1 MIRALVVQRTM
12 HGSLRDLFYDLA
24 ENPEFF
30 PKYFKGFPPLIPAI
44 RKITPLW
51 TGPAAVGGLRRVDLG
66 DGSSVV
72 ERITTHESPRLHR
85 YEMAE
90 LNFMQKLVCQKMHA
104 EFILKDS
111 GDRAE
116 VTWTYWIESSNPLQY
131 PLVAFLSWAFKK
143 AMIRFMDGAARA
155 KG

>member
-1 MIRALVVQRTM
+1 MIRTLVVRRTIF
-12 HGSLRDLFYDLA
+12 GSLRDVFYELA

-30 PKYFKGFPPLIPAI
+30 PAYFKGFPPLIPGI

-51 TGPAAVGGLRRVDLG
+51 SGPIAPGALRRVDLG
-66 DGSSVV
+66 DGSSVK
-72 ERITTHESPRLHR
+72 ERITTHEPPRLHR

-90 LNFMQKLVCQKMHA
+90 MNFMQKLVCQKMHA
-104 EFILKDS
+104 EFILKDT
-111 GDRAE
+111 GDSVD

-143 AMIRFMDGAARA
+143 AMERFMDSVAKARV
-155 KG
+155 